1 MCLSF
6 IILLLDSFYQVN
18 FQVLFKYLRVMYM
31 TINVM
36 YRETF
41 YKLNFKNTRNIIKIT
56 EFPF

>member
-1 MCLSF
+1 
-6 IILLLDSFYQVN
+6 
-18 FQVLFKYLRVMYM
+18 MYM

-56 EFPF
+56 VSILGRVNKYFFQKAQYYESPAIF